1 MIERLSKLIL
11 AQIVVERVSYRLD
24 GFLSVLPLQAG
35 QLLDDVLG
43 KEVAQW
49 SVICFS

>member
-11 AQIVVERVSYRLD
+11 AQIVVERVGYRLD
-24 GFLSVLPLQAG
+24 GFLSVLPLEAS
-35 QLLDDVLG
+35 QLLDYFLG

-49 SVICFS
+49 SMICFS